1 MRQLKTLKT
10 VKDSFSLFND
20 GRQLSAN
27 KRNYIVKG
35 VQSMLAN
42 QRTQELLRVGE
53 AYGYYGHQPRQRAN
67 KLDIGETEVI
77 MVQGKPV
84 VVENVPSNRTKS
96 ITCDDN
102 GVITHEEEFFDTP
115 TGKIALSLWES
126 GAGGWSWATG
136 GRDTP
141 QASLTTSFHG
151 MDYVLQPNYLSLD
164 HPSMMLESANASD
177 MILESLQNHGGFE
190 YDDAMAIADSIQ
202 SASLVP
208 NTADLENHVMY
219 LESVNNE
226 LRDQID
232 SRNSIGDML
241 LEAANSLPVYLSDSQ
256 RKAIGS
262 MASEDDVKVVQA
274 LFESLGGN
282 QSKTLPTGG
291 YEPAST
297 VTRRTSEAGSMLKR
311 NAIDFDPSTTR
322 FS

>member
-1 MRQLKTLKT
+1 MRQLKTLKAVT
-10 VKDSFSLFND
+10 DSFSLFND

-27 KRNYIVKG
+27 KRNYIVRA
-35 VQSMLAN
+35 VQSMLAS

-53 AYGYYGHQPRQRAN
+53 AYGYYGHQPRQRAK

-102 GVITHEEEFFDTP
+102 GVVTHTEEFFDTP
-115 TGKIALSLWES
+115 TGRIALSLWES

-177 MILESLQNHGGFE
+177 MIFESLQKHGGFE
-190 YDDAMAIADSIQ
+190 YDDAMAISDSIQ
-202 SASLVP
+202 NASQLPDTV
-208 NTADLENHVMY
+208 DLENHVMY

-226 LRDQID
+226 LRDQIE

-241 LEAANSLPVYLSDSQ
+241 LEAANSLPVYLTDSQ
-256 RKAIGS
+256 RKAISS
-262 MASEDDVKVVQA
+262 MANKDDVKVVQA
-274 LFESLGGN
+274 LFESLGSE
-282 QSKTLPTGG
+282 QSKTLPTGS
-291 YEPAST
+291 YEPASA
-297 VTRRTSEAGSMLKR
+297 VARRTTEASYLLKENDIR
-311 NAIDFDPSTTR
+311 FDHLTTR